1 MFVTIPGKMDKSD
14 VDSLASVNMKEPIP
28 ELATIT
34 RSYSVTSEPP
44 PVSTWTRWQAEMFVR
59 VWFQL

>member
-14 VDSLASVNMKEPIP
+14 ADSLASVNMKEPIP

-34 RSYSVTSEPP
+34 RSYSVTSEPL
-44 PVSTWTRWQAEMFVR
+44 PVSTRAHR
-59 VWFQL
+59 